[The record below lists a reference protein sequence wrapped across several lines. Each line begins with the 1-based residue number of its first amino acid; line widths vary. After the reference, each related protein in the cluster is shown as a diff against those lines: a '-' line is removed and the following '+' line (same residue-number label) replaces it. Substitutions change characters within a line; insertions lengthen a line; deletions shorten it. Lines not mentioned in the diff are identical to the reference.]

1 MAKGDPTN
9 HQAKT
14 GYNFRFFMEVITT
27 AGAEGAT
34 TPEGVQNWEEV
45 EGMKSGSLPS
55 PDKPEINVTTT
66 TDEVKVYLPGIPS
79 INDMSLEFNFYPQ
92 NNVHQLIV
100 KTVIYEEK
108 TRYWKITGQGMTF
121 IFPGYLK
128 SANPTFGVDAAL
140 TLPLTLKVAAKPT
153 PTFGA
158 VTQADERRSLAEMDA
173 G

>member
-9 HQAKT
+9 KQAKT
-14 GYNFRFFMEVITT
+14 GFNFRFFMEKIT
-27 AGAEGAT
+27 AGQDGAT
-34 TPEGVQNWEEV
+34 TPDGVTTWDEV

-55 PDKPEINVTTT
+55 PDKPEIDVTTT
-66 TDEVKVYLPGIPS
+66 TDEVKAYLPGIPS

-92 NNVHQLIV
+92 NEVHQEII
-100 KTVIYEEK
+100 KNVIYEDK
-108 TRYWKITGQGMTF
+108 TRYWKITGQGMSF

-128 SANPTFGVDAAL
+128 SASPTFGVDAAL
-140 TLPLTLKVAAKPT
+140 TLPLTLKVAAKPD

-158 VTQADERRSLAEMDA
+158 TTKADERRSLAEMDA